1 MPKDEKEYVIAIDIG
16 GTNLKADLV
25 DREGNISDFSYTP
38 SHASDGREA
47 LLEALKTII
56 SVQMSSGKK
65 IVGIAAGSPGTVNN
79 STGVIDYMQAH
90 IPNWTGMKLGEFLS
104 VQAGGVPSQID
115 NDANVIALGE
125 YWKGAG
131 QGAKCLLALA
141 LGTGLGSGLVV
152 DGKVF
157 HGPFFNAVEV
167 GHTIVCPDGTNV
179 ACSCGNFGC
188 AESFI
193 SPGKMI
199 GRAHLSMQVGV
210 PSVLGGYPKLTIAQ
224 IQERYKNG
232 DVPEFNV
239 KDMVDHYEDDFL
251 CKRLIDDC
259 MKYLALLIYNLSKC
273 YDPDV
278 ISLGGG
284 MFKSADF
291 FLPKLQAQLD
301 RYYVSPDLPVKYK
314 IKVSE
319 LGDAAGIYGAAKMI
333 WDHLDS
339 KRN

>member
-1 MPKDEKEYVIAIDIG
+1 MEKEYVIAIDIG

-38 SHASDGREA
+38 SHASEGRDA
-47 LLEALKTII
+47 LLASLKKII
-56 SVQMSSGKK
+56 SLQKECGKK

-79 STGVIDYMQAH
+79 ATGVIDYMQAH
-90 IPNWTGMKLGEFLS
+90 IPNWTGTKLGEFLS
-104 VQAGGVPSQID
+104 QEAGVPSQID

-125 YWKGAG
+125 YWKGGG

-152 DGKVF
+152 EGKVM

-167 GHTIVCPDGTNV
+167 GHTIVCTDGTNV
-179 ACSCGNFGC
+179 PCSCGNFGC

-199 GRAHLSMQVGV
+199 SRAHHSMQVGL
-210 PSVLGGYPKLTIAQ
+210 PSVLGGYPKLSIAQ
-224 IQERYKNG
+224 IQERYKNN
-232 DVPEFNV
+232 DVPEFTV
-239 KDMVDHYEDDFL
+239 KDMVDHYNDDFL
-251 CKRLIDDC
+251 CKRLIDDS

-278 ISLGGG
+278 ITLGGG

-291 FLPKLQAQLD
+291 FMPLLYGQLA
-301 RYYVSPDLPVKYK
+301 RYYVSPDLPVKYQIK
-314 IKVSE
+314 ISE
-319 LGDAAGIYGAAKMI
+319 LGDLAGIYGAAKLA
-333 WDHLDS
+333 WDHVDQLRA
-339 KRN
+339 K

>member
-1 MPKDEKEYVIAIDIG
+1 MENEYVIAIDIG

-25 DREGNISDFSYTP
+25 DKEGNISDFSYTP
-38 SHASDGREA
+38 SHASEGRDA
-47 LLEALKTII
+47 LLASLKTII
-56 SVQMSSGKK
+56 KAQITTGRK

-79 STGVIDYMQAH
+79 STSVIDYMQAH
-90 IPNWTGMKLGEFLS
+90 IPNWTGTKLGEFLTE
-104 VQAGGVPSQID
+104 QAGVPSQID

-141 LGTGLGSGLVV
+141 LGTGLGSGLVL
-152 DGKVF
+152 DGKVM

-179 ACSCGNFGC
+179 ACSCGNYGC

-199 GRAHLSMQVGV
+199 SRAHLSMQVGV
-210 PSVLGGYPKLTIAQ
+210 PSVLGGYPKLSIAQ

-232 DVPEFNV
+232 DEPEFNV

-259 MKYLALLIYNLSKC
+259 MKYLALLIYNLTKC

-284 MFKSADF
+284 MFKSAEF
-291 FLPKLQAQLD
+291 FLPKLYKQLD
-301 RYYVSPDLPVKYK
+301 RYYVSPDCPAKYK

-319 LGDAAGIYGAAKMI
+319 LGDLAGIYGAAKLA
-333 WDHLDS
+333 WDHVDALRA
-339 KRN
+339 KHA

>member
-1 MPKDEKEYVIAIDIG
+1 MRKNEKEYVIAIDIG

-38 SHASDGREA
+38 SHASEGREA
-47 LLEALKTII
+47 LLAALKTII

-90 IPNWTGMKLGEFLS
+90 IPNWTGTKLGEFLS
-104 VQAGGVPSQID
+104 KEAGVPSQID
-115 NDANVIALGE
+115 NDANVIAMGE

-152 DGKVF
+152 NGKVF
-157 HGPFFNAVEV
+157 RGPFFNAVEV
-167 GHTIVCPDGTNV
+167 GHTIVSPDGTNV

-199 GRAHLSMQVGV
+199 LRAHLSMQTGV

-224 IQERYKNG
+224 IQERYKNN
-232 DVPEFNV
+232 DAPEFNV
-239 KDMVDHYEDDFL
+239 KDMVEHYEDDFL
-251 CKRLIDDC
+251 IIILDIRCKKAVKSNVGIILH
-259 MKYLALLIYNLSKC
+259 LLTYPL
-273 YDPDV
+273 
-278 ISLGGG
+278 
-284 MFKSADF
+284 
-291 FLPKLQAQLD
+291 
-301 RYYVSPDLPVKYK
+301 
-314 IKVSE
+314 
-319 LGDAAGIYGAAKMI
+319 
-333 WDHLDS
+333 HT
-339 KRN
+339 

>member
-1 MPKDEKEYVIAIDIG
+1 MSEEKEYVIAIDIG

-38 SHASDGREA
+38 SHASEGREA
-47 LLEALKTII
+47 LLQALKKII
-56 SVQMSSGKK
+56 SVQMSGGKK

-104 VQAGGVPSQID
+104 EQAGGIPSQID

-152 DGKVF
+152 EGKVF

-167 GHTIVCPDGTNV
+167 GHTIVSPDGTNV

-199 GRAHLSMQVGV
+199 SRAHLSMQVGV

-224 IQERYKNG
+224 IQERYKNN
-232 DVPEFNV
+232 DVPDFNV

-284 MFKSADF
+284 MFTSADF

-333 WDHLDS
+333 WDYLDS
-339 KRN
+339 KRS